1 MKLTGLVLAL
11 TASAVLAVPGFAA
24 DQAGVNP
31 SSPPV
36 PPAAPAPA
44 PPGGLTPSPG
54 RPSQLPTIGVDEVK
68 AGQKGY
74 GLSVFSGSQ
83 PERFEVEV
91 VGVMRNLR
99 PETSYILA
107 RLTGKGLERS
117 GVAAGMS
124 GSPVFLDGRLAGAV
138 AFSWP
143 FSHEAI
149 AGITPIDTMRSLSTA
164 PGMMPVTPPPP
175 VELAALAS
183 GHLPEGLLERELA
196 KMQPQLL
203 AGAQS
208 SVSWATTGFGELSQ
222 GFLRRA
228 LGNSMP
234 AGRAAAR
241 APGETADLPLGGAVA
256 AVLVEGDFQ
265 LAAVGTV
272 TDRYNDHVLAFGHPF
287 LGLGTVRVP
296 MASAEVVTVLSSQNT
311 SFKISNVGDI
321 VGAFEQ
327 DRQAGIEGRIGQAAP
342 MIPLVLRITGA
353 GEAKP
358 RDFHMRVAELPQY
371 TPMLVGSSLLA
382 GLDSTSYSAGAQG
395 LDMVARFRIKDRGDL
410 EMRQSFDGDNAGIEA
425 ATYILA
431 VAGYLTNNQ
440 FEKMQF
446 ETISIDLSQSP
457 QPRSATLVGAIAD
470 STVVYPGDRVSLNL
484 DLAAW
489 RGERFRRSLKVDLP
503 EDLPAGRYSLVVGDG
518 ASIDATRLALEPAA
532 PVTFTQALRLLRSLH
547 SRRDLIVLGIYAGP
561 GLSVAGETM
570 PRLPGSVRSLWSAA
584 ASGSAAPLRTTIA
597 QEVRQEMDV
606 PVDGLVK
613 VDLEV
618 RRRGP
623 VAGDAPA
630 APEEGTDVA
639 SAVEP
644 ADHGKGGR

>member
-1 MKLTGLVLAL
+1 MKPNLTVALVLAAL
-11 TASAVLAVPGFAA
+11 AAPVLAPVRG
-24 DQAGVNP
+24 DQP
-31 SSPPV
+31 PSPPPLS
-36 PPAAPAPA
+36 PPLAPI
-44 PPGGLTPSPG
+44 PPSA
-54 RPSQLPTIGVDEVK
+54 LPTIGVDEVR

-74 GLSVFSGSQ
+74 GLSVFAGDQ
-83 PERFEVEV
+83 PERFDVEV

-143 FSHEAI
+143 FSHDAI
-149 AGITPIDTMRSLSTA
+149 AGITPIDNMRNLSTA
-164 PGMMPVTPPPP
+164 PSMMPVTPPPP
-175 VELAALAS
+175 VELAALVS
-183 GHLPEGLLERELA
+183 RKLPQDLLERELA
-196 KMQPQLL
+196 KMQPPFLE
-203 AGAQS
+203 GAKS
-208 SVSWATTGFGELSQ
+208 SVSWATSGFGELSQ

-228 LGNSMP
+228 LGATMP
-234 AGRAAAR
+234 AGRAAPA
-241 APGETADLPLGGAVA
+241 AAGKEPELPLGGAVA
-256 AVLVEGDFQ
+256 AVLVDGDFQ

-296 MASAEVVTVLSSQNT
+296 MAAAEVVTVLSSQYS

-327 DRQAGIEGRIGQAAP
+327 DRQAGIEGRIGQTAP
-342 MIPLVLRITGA
+342 MIPLSLRIIGA
-353 GEAKP
+353 GETKP
-358 RDFHMRVAELPQY
+358 RDFHMRVAEVPQY

-395 LDMVARFRIKDRGDL
+395 LDLVARFRIKDRGDL
-410 EMRQSFDGDNAGIEA
+410 EVRQSFDGDNAGTEA
-425 ATYILA
+425 ATYMLA
-431 VAGYLTNNQ
+431 LAGYLTNNP
-440 FEKMQF
+440 FEKVRF
-446 ETISIDLSQSP
+446 EDIAIDLSQSP
-457 QPRSATLVGAIAD
+457 QPRSATLVGANAD
-470 STVVYPGDRVSLNL
+470 STVVHPGDRVLLNL
-484 DLAAW
+484 DLTAW
-489 RGERFRRSLKVDLP
+489 RGDRFRRSLKVDLP

-532 PVTFTQALRLLRSLH
+532 PVTFPQALRLLRSLH
-547 SRRDLIVLGIYAGP
+547 SRRDLLVLGLYAGP
-561 GLSVAGETM
+561 GLAVAGEAM

-584 ASGSAAPLRTTIA
+584 ASGSAVALRTTIA

-618 RRRGP
+618 RRREP
-623 VAGDAPA
+623 VGGEGAPA
-630 APEEGTDVA
+630 AEEGTGVA
-639 SAVEP
+639 SAPLP